1 MIKRIFGTW
10 LNWKA
15 LRWMAAAACV
25 AVVLALTASHLS
37 TARAANAEGK
47 NMLLVHNVFFSLKE
61 SNAANRKKLV
71 DACDKYLS
79 DHPGTVFYTAG
90 VVADLDRPVNDRD
103 WDVGLHVIFKDRAS
117 HDAYQT
123 APKHLKF
130 IEENKDTWAKVR
142 VFDTDANGPQK

>member
-1 MIKRIFGTW
+1 MTTRTHSTW
-10 LNWKA
+10 VGLTA
-15 LRWMAAAACV
+15 VAACMAGALAV
-25 AVVLALTASHLS
+25 AALHLT

-47 NMLLVHNVFFSLKE
+47 NMLLVHNVYFSLKE
-61 SNAANRKKLV
+61 SNDANRKKLV

-79 DHPGTVFYTAG
+79 DHPGTVFYAAG
-90 VVADLDRPVNDRD
+90 VVSELDRPVNDRD

-117 HDAYQT
+117 HDAYQD

-142 VFDTDANGPQK
+142 VFDTDANNPKK